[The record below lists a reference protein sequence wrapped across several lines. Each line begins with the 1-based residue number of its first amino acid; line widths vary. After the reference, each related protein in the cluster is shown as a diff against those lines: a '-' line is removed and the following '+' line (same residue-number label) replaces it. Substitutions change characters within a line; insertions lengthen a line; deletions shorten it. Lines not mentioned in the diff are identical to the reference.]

1 MGDTKLYLLLLLCT
15 IVLTNAQDEDAPCLL
30 AKRYKSFHKYE
41 YNYETESLNALNGA
55 INGPKASCKVT
66 IEVPGTCNYIM
77 RTTGCTLSEVI
88 DVNGEGKPVFR
99 PSAGADAFRAAME
112 KNPLKFIVD
121 EANGIKLFPE
131 DDEPIN
137 ILNIKRG
144 LISALA
150 VPVLEEDQ
158 KNEMP
163 TIYGLCQTGYT
174 VNTREDIATDVTLNR
189 DLSKCDNFRP
199 IKDHTSPLALITD
212 MHYPLSHLIKSSQT
226 CNYKFDNAQKH
237 MTSGACTENHILVPF
252 SYKGQYGVTNVGKQV
267 LTLVGVTTYNDKIFD
282 HNVANMRTLHLD
294 GSVDTVH
301 PIEDKENMLT
311 VLRELSGL
319 SGTNNGHKRAHLA
332 HKLVSIIRKMNVEGL
347 TAGLPE
353 ALEISRP
360 LMYQVLFQCGTPEC
374 SSAIMQVLRTFD
386 SSSIEIDAAVYAMG
400 MIPEPSGVLVKEML
414 EMAKFKASKPIY
426 YALSNAVRR
435 LYEAEGKVTPEIQAV
450 ADFALQ
456 KIGDCTGDQEQLYLS
471 LRVIGNMAAAVGAAN
486 PALKSAI
493 IQCVNQPSASPEVQ
507 QAAIQ
512 LFRETSIPKEGR
524 KVLMQALLDEAAPM
538 QKRVA
543 AYLILM
549 KDPQP
554 SELTELIAA
563 LPNNGN
569 IQVMSFVHSHLN
581 NILSSKAPETRELR
595 EKILSALQGNEIE
608 AVMDPTKYSRNYK
621 LGSLEGNVIFESENL
636 LPNEVILDMTLSA
649 FGNDI
654 DMFEIGLN
662 GKGLE
667 PTVDALIGID
677 GFFRD
682 TMQKTINYAADK
694 MPKGNEILESMFPNL
709 WNGIKMEEAPQ
720 NIVKEITSNVNKLIQ
735 KLKAQENPEAMVY
748 LRLLGVELGYL
759 KTKDVEDM
767 ANSAKLL
774 TNSLVKMFPTDFI
787 RSLFSSVNKNELF
800 LHYVFMDNEFY
811 LPTGSGVPLR
821 IALSGTFAPGVT
833 GGLKFGRDMSE
844 LAFMPSAGIEFVTE
858 LGALLPE
865 YVQSGLEMHTNIYHE
880 SGLRAKIAV
889 SNKQVKLTIPTPKDP
904 TKIFTVTNS
913 LVSVSGTET
922 KTIPPIN
929 ELVEMQEC
937 APFFPG
943 VKQCIALQY
952 SDAYS
957 SDASPYFPLTGDSR
971 FSIEL
976 HPTGEVS
983 EYTATLDYAS
993 ADEIDKVTF
1002 VVKAEGTSFEG
1013 KAEVMFDRQKYSV
1026 SADFQIPD
1034 CDLDAGFRIGGVD
1047 PSKATQMYTHSIQID
1062 FINKNIPQAS
1072 LISLARMETME
1083 DAMLQVQLLVPNL
1096 QTDAKATASFN
1107 TANSLTLELETDLKI
1122 PETSSV
1128 HKVTLKYDAEKIEVE
1143 VKSDINS
1150 EIKNLI
1156 PIDAINAVVSDVLNQ
1171 KVGQSEMTIGE
1182 VLTKSIEGSND
1193 YLEQYAA
1200 DIPFVQDFR
1209 IPAVSEITLPERLFL
1224 NAEGVARYKFG
1235 QHYYTITIP
1244 IPFGG
1249 KSSGDLNIPATL
1261 TTPDFEAPRLG
1272 LHVASINFALPDFS
1286 VPKELTVTVPS
1297 FGMAEVS
1304 SKLNSN
1310 LYSMEAS
1317 VSAGREPVDTPTYS
1331 AKFDVTGNSP
1341 VDILSLKVKGSAS
1354 LSDPDGESIK
1364 VEVNTAVNHRLIDAS
1379 ANFVGDVKPAEKI
1392 TVKSSGKIEASS
1404 PLGMKVSL
1412 EQTSQVGLNIWEI
1425 SGDGNLVGS
1434 IKAGPL
1440 YVDSTLKQSLVLAPF
1455 EPRGKIDSSLEM
1467 DSNLFRVKNTID
1479 AAITDGEFAVV
1490 SKTTAFEDD
1499 LTHTVEVTYKDFSL
1513 ALKSNTKAF
1522 DLNIRNKAEAGA
1534 VSDGVTFKVEA
1545 AADRLGDLIDA
1556 SFTATLDD
1564 NGLAVNSIASAS
1576 LANNKASHECSLSL
1590 TKDGFVT
1597 NGKTLLQSPLTF
1609 ENNFNGAIDVSKLS
1623 LTTVTKGGFAEMMVQ
1638 NTNSLSASLSSVAF
1652 ISKAEANVAHGTSYM
1667 HDISLQMEPN
1677 KALMNI
1683 NNNLTVLHVSLMSEA
1698 QLQAHPYEADLT
1710 GSMKLAYG
1718 EEELKNTFQIK
1729 YADLV
1734 TTAKCS
1740 TVGKMLGSHMNH
1752 DTEIEISGLAVTVR
1766 NAARFNSQPLR
1777 FDSNIHVTAI
1787 PFSFNFDAITNAD
1800 GDMNLYGK
1808 HSAHVYSKFL
1818 LKAEPLAF
1826 AHSHEYRVS
1835 TTQNLDNGVSVETN
1849 LGNKI
1854 DTLLTPS
1861 EQKATMKVSS
1871 KVNSHVLTQDMS
1883 AYNTPERLGLEMSG
1897 SFITNLFNRVNSE
1910 KQELSLSAFLKYDK
1924 NTNSHIIHLPILE
1937 IIPVIVEKIKFTIIN
1952 VAEAMQDYI
1961 HGLKFQNIPAY
1972 LSDLMKEFKL
1982 EDLTTLNQKYG
1993 ITMEDLEASL
2003 ENLRALAVKLLH
2015 DLGTRVDEIAKMTK
2029 EMIVSGELSDTVV
2042 QTLTETLNALN
2053 EKYDVKAMVLA
2064 VIEAIEDV
2072 IEKTDMMQLKDG
2084 YFAFLHD
2091 LDEQYAIKSKLEK
2104 IVNEVKQV
2112 VLHFDNMKFIEYV
2125 KNFVNSVNF
2134 QEYRDLV
2141 EQISTEEI
2149 SKIVERAKQLL
2160 IGVDF
2165 CIKAAY
2171 HNVHEILVR
2180 YEVDKVIRNMVED
2193 LPDILKEISNLVTNL
2208 VNESIRYLRRTEIKE
2223 IIQHLNDCLGNFI
2236 KSVKSFEYN
2245 KFVEEANR
2253 RIKRLEIDLNFLIFK
2268 GYEIP
2273 EKLEMAR
2280 KSINS
2285 ALSFVKKILDHYKE
2299 VEVAD
2304 VIHRILKEIEAHLN
2318 DCAVLKVIKE
2328 FAGSLLEK
2336 LNHMDVQWEF
2346 TIPEF
2351 FIPGVSKIEAT
2362 TYDFEDIEDLIRDI
2376 LDFIISMTQV
2386 SMFDAEDYLGDLK
2399 INFLPDFP
2407 EITLPE
2413 FELQEISFPDIPKF
2427 IAKHQF
2433 TDLKIPDFT
2442 LPALPSELMMPC
2454 FGKLYGEVKVN
2465 IPIFNMRT
2473 TAEVLNSTVSAET
2486 PQFSATLNSLGSSE
2500 YEFLK
2505 YTLDSTARFAVPKM
2519 KRVVFAETLKITHSV
2534 LAVQHQASVTLYGLS
2549 AQTIARSS
2557 VKITTAPYTANILNI
2572 VNFALED
2579 GMAASLKTTYD
2590 DKINI
2595 PLLLL
2600 ISQHSHTNEITARQ
2614 DGLNIVLNFKD
2625 EGKYET
2631 SDASDVMTYKEALSI
2646 TMNPLKVTVTYSGDA
2661 DTEYWKYKETL
2672 NAEAVALSNIDF
2684 NSHIEL
2690 VSESGSFILFDA
2702 VGKAHLSEMNVEL
2715 MVTHDSK
2722 LNGLLG
2728 GTFYNAFNFLM
2739 NPTKVELNFQ
2749 NKANGKVSSSEL
2761 DWSAKLDFVNN
2772 YTMLLNSDVQQIS
2785 NVALVRFNQCKYSHN
2800 FTFEN
2805 NKAEAGFYAAANG
2818 DVDLEFLTIPFSIPS
2833 IPLDT
2838 PFVDLTTPEIRD
2850 INLYEHTGL
2859 KNFLTTYD
2867 QSVDVDAKIVYQKS
2881 KTAPIIETDLINVPS
2896 LGNLISE
2903 LSFKSPIFNL
2913 NTNAGIYGENNLVI
2927 RFGAI
2932 STSVFEALKAKLEG
2946 TSSLSTKS
2954 GLKLA
2959 TAVVLEN
2966 PHIKGTHNSVAT
2978 MNTNNF
2984 EAVMTVTTSADI
2996 NLPVLITK
3004 ANHKLVA
3011 DNTANPKAESTLNME
3026 YTFDI
3031 TVIKLVGDAKNTL
3044 KFESTSTYISAETA
3058 TNSKI
3063 AGTFLDGGTL
3073 NGTLNNE
3080 ESIYINSDSMR
3091 SNLKTSGNANLNYE
3105 DFKLEYDL
3113 DESMALEGAIHRL
3126 YALLKHSSNNE
3137 VHMGDL
3143 NTKGK
3148 HTAQAT
3154 IDLDLHKSLA
3164 ADVKIDM
3171 AQPSTFGNMGVFK
3184 ALVMELTVPKQKIDC
3199 ISKIVSPVYTMDAVA
3214 KLNAN
3219 APIVKAVFKATT
3231 TSPVVFLEYDLDSSM
3246 STEMDN
3252 DALTVEAKAVL
3263 KYGDFTMDFSNVIS
3277 LSDPSHT
3284 LNVDIT
3290 NPTFT
3295 DVNVRYAVQRDG
3307 ATASVS
3313 TPSAGYLGLQLQ
3325 GTSPSQMTARLYS
3338 RYASGP
3344 QDDIEILELRAGL
3357 VGDDKMGLSATY
3369 NSDAPR
3375 DMFAGLKE
3383 RLPAIIT
3390 SVKEYADKYGILET
3404 IVSICNEAYA
3414 AASSHVPELSQ
3425 VSFLYKYV
3433 VVQLQQTTE
3442 TLFDEVMKFLKET
3455 QFAMP
3460 GMDETTLPEICRQIC
3475 LQFVGALKEFITV
3488 FTDFLEEY
3496 FFPMFESI
3504 GTVELAFP
3512 SGPVITV
3519 KEILEVMREMPKIL
3533 KYKVE
3538 NTLRVMETPDA
3549 CLVLLRNTYQKV
3561 VKLTERIVDGIYSD
3575 KLEVIAASLDTYYT
3589 DAASA
3594 VKRLVDNLETMPIY
3608 EQYSAVFEQ
3617 YVVPFYEAI
3626 LKLLTDIMSS
3636 LATEGDT
3643 MVKFSDGK
3651 LEIEIP
3657 YPFIQ

>member
-1 MGDTKLYLLLLLCT
+1 MGETKLCLLLLLCA

-88 DVNGEGKPVFR
+88 DVDGEGKPVFR

-112 KNPLKFIVD
+112 KNPLKFTVD
-121 EANGIKLFPE
+121 EENDIKLFPE

-150 VPVLEEDQ
+150 VPVLEEEQ
-158 KNEMP
+158 NNKMP

-212 MHYPLSHLIKSSQT
+212 MHYPLAHLIKSSQT

-252 SYKGQYGVTNVGKQV
+252 SYKGQYGVTNVGKQA
-267 LTLVGVTTYNDKIFD
+267 LTLVGVATYNDKIFD

-294 GSVDTVH
+294 DSVDTVH

-386 SSSIEIDAAVYAMG
+386 RSSIEIDAAVYAMG

-414 EMAKFKASKPIY
+414 EMAKFKDSKPIY

-435 LYEAEGKVTPEIQAV
+435 LYEAEGKVTTEIQAV

-512 LFRETSIPKEGR
+512 LFRETSIPEEGR

-549 KDPQP
+549 QDPEP

-569 IQVMSFVHSHLN
+569 VQVMSFVHSHLN
-581 NILSSKAPETRELR
+581 NILSSKAPESAELR
-595 EKILSALQGNEIE
+595 EKILNALLGNEIE

-621 LGSLEGNVIFESENL
+621 IGSLEGNVIFEPENL
-636 LPNEVILDMTLSA
+636 LPNEVVLDMTLSA
-649 FGNDI
+649 FGNDV

-709 WNGIKMEEAPQ
+709 WNNIKMEQAPK

-735 KLKAQENPEAMVY
+735 KLKAQENPEAMIY

-767 ANSAKLL
+767 AYSAKLL

-844 LAFMPSAGIEFVTE
+844 IAFMPSAGIEFVTE

-880 SGLRAKIAV
+880 SGLRAKVAV
-889 SNKQVKLTIPTPKDP
+889 TNKQVKLTIPTPKDP

-952 SDAYS
+952 SNAYS

-1034 CDLDAGFRIGGVD
+1034 CDLDAGFRIGAVD

-1072 LISLARMETME
+1072 LINLARMETME
-1083 DAMLQVQLLVPNL
+1083 DAMLQVQLLVPYL
-1096 QTDAKATASFN
+1096 QTDAKATVSFN
-1107 TANSLTLELETDLKI
+1107 TANSLTLELESDLKI

-1128 HKVTLKYDAEKIEVE
+1128 QKVTLKYDAEKIEVE
-1143 VKSDINS
+1143 VTSDFNSDI
-1150 EIKNLI
+1150 KNII
-1156 PIDAINAVVSDVLNQ
+1156 PIDAIKAVVSDVLNQ
-1171 KVGQSEMTIGE
+1171 KVGQSEMTIGD
-1182 VLTKSIEGSND
+1182 VLTKSVEGSNA

-1209 IPAVSEITLPERLFL
+1209 IPAVSEITFPERLFL
-1224 NAEGVARYKFG
+1224 NTEGSARYKFS

-1310 LYSMEAS
+1310 LYNMEAS

-1392 TVKSSGKIEASS
+1392 SVKSSGKIEASS

-1434 IKAGPL
+1434 ISGPL

-1455 EPRGKIDSSLEM
+1455 EPKGKMDSSLEM

-1479 AAITDGEFAVV
+1479 AAITDEEFAVV

-1499 LTHTVEVTYKDFSL
+1499 LTHTVEVTFKDFLL

-1522 DLNIRNKAEAGA
+1522 DLNIQNKAEVGA
-1534 VSDGVTFKVEA
+1534 VSDGVTFKIEA
-1545 AADRLGDLIDA
+1545 AAERHGDLIDS

-1576 LANNKASHECSLSL
+1576 LAENKASHECSLSL

-1609 ENNFNGAIDVSKLS
+1609 ENNFNAAIDVSKLS
-1623 LTTVTKGGFAEMMVQ
+1623 LTTVTKGGFSEMMVQ

-1667 HDISLQMEPN
+1667 HDISIQMEPN

-1698 QLQAHPYEADLT
+1698 QLKAHPYEADLI

-1740 TVGKMLGSHMNH
+1740 TAGKLLGSHMNH
-1752 DTEIEISGLAVTVR
+1752 DTEIEISGLSVTVTD
-1766 NAARFNSQPLR
+1766 AARFNSQPLR

-1787 PFSFNFDAITNAD
+1787 PFSFNVDAITNAD

-1808 HSAHVYSKFL
+1808 HSAQVYSKFL

-1835 TTQNLDNGVSVETN
+1835 MTQNLDNDVSVETN
-1849 LGNKI
+1849 IGNKI

-1883 AYNTPERLGLEMSG
+1883 VYNIPERLGLEMNG
-1897 SFITNLFNRVNSE
+1897 SFITNLFNRVDSE
-1910 KQELSLSAFLKYDK
+1910 NQELSLSAFLKYDK

-1937 IIPVIVEKIKFTIIN
+1937 NIPVIVEKIKYTVIN

-1972 LSDLMKEFKL
+1972 LGDLMNELKL
-1982 EDLTTLNQKYG
+1982 EEILVQ
-1993 ITMEDLEASL
+1993 IRQISMEDLEASL
-2003 ENLRALAVKLLH
+2003 ENLRGLAVKLIH
-2015 DLGTRVDEIAKMTK
+2015 DLGTRVNEIAKMTK
-2029 EMIVSGELSDTVV
+2029 EMIVSSELSGTVV

-2072 IEKTDMMQLKDG
+2072 IQKTDMMQLKDG

-2112 VLHFDNMKFIEYV
+2112 VVHFDHMKFIEYV
-2125 KNFVNSVNF
+2125 KNFVNSV
-2134 QEYRDLV
+2134 YRDLV

-2149 SKIVERAKQLL
+2149 SKIIETAKHLL
-2160 IGVDF
+2160 I
-2165 CIKAAY
+2165 AAY
-2171 HNVHEILVR
+2171 HDVQEILVK
-2180 YEVDKVIRNMVED
+2180 YEVDKVIRSMVED

-2208 VNESIRYLRRTEIKE
+2208 INESIRYLRRTEIKE
-2223 IIQHLNDCLGNFI
+2223 IIQHLNDCLDNFI
-2236 KSVKSFEYN
+2236 KSVKSFDYN

-2253 RIKRLEIDLNFLIFK
+2253 RINRLELDIHFQIFMA
-2268 GYEIP
+2268 YNIP
-2273 EKLEMAR
+2273 EKLDMAR
-2280 KSINS
+2280 ELINS
-2285 ALSFVKKILDHYKE
+2285 ALSSVKEILDNLKE

-2304 VIHRILKEIEAHLN
+2304 VINNILNEIEEHVN
-2318 DCAVLKVIKE
+2318 DCAVLKVIKA
-2328 FAGSLLEK
+2328 FAESLQEK
-2336 LNHMDVQWEF
+2336 LIHIDFQGEF

-2351 FIPGVSKIEAT
+2351 LIPGVSKIEAIT
-2362 TYDFEDIEDLIRDI
+2362 IDFDDIKDFIRDI
-2376 LDFIISMTQV
+2376 LDLIISMTPV

-2413 FELQEISFPDIPKF
+2413 FNFQEISFPDIPKF
-2427 IAKHQF
+2427 VAKHQF

-2473 TAEVLNSTVSAET
+2473 TAEFFNSTESAET
-2486 PQFSATLNSLGSSE
+2486 PQFSATLHSLGSSE

-2519 KRVVFAETLKITHSV
+2519 RRVVFAETLKITHSV
-2534 LAVQHQASVTLYGLS
+2534 VAVEHHASVTLYGLS
-2549 AQTIARSS
+2549 AQTIAKSS
-2557 VKITTAPYTANILNI
+2557 VKIMTAPYTANFLNT
-2572 VNFALED
+2572 VHFVLGD

-2631 SDASDVMTYKEALSI
+2631 DPSDVMTYKEALSI

-2672 NAEAVALSNIDF
+2672 NAEAVALSSIDF

-2690 VSESGSFILFDA
+2690 VSESGSFILLDA

-2728 GTFYNAFNFLM
+2728 GTFYNAFNFFL

-2838 PFVDLTTPEIRD
+2838 PFIDFTTPEIRD

-2881 KTAPIIETDLINVPS
+2881 KTAPIIQTDLINVPS

-2996 NLPVLITK
+2996 NLPVLTTK

-3011 DNTANPKAESTLNME
+3011 DNTAHPKAESTLNME

-3080 ESIYINSDSMR
+3080 ESIYINSDSLR
-3091 SNLKTSGNANLNYE
+3091 SNLKTSGNANLNYG

-3171 AQPSTFGNMGVFK
+3171 AQPSTFGNMGIFK

-3199 ISKIVSPVYTMDAVA
+3199 ISKVVSPVYTMDAVA

-3219 APIVKAVFKATT
+3219 APVVKAVFKATT

-3252 DALTVEAKAVL
+3252 DALNVQAKAVL

-3277 LSDPSHT
+3277 MSDPSHT

-3290 NPTFT
+3290 SPTFT
-3295 DVNVRYAVQRDG
+3295 DVNVSYAVRKDG

-3375 DMFAGLKE
+3375 DMLAGLKE
-3383 RLPAIIT
+3383 RLPAIFT
-3390 SVKEYADKYGILET
+3390 SVKEFAEKYGILET
-3404 IVSICNEAYA
+3404 VEILKKTIVNICNDAYV
-3414 AASSHVPELSQ
+3414 AASSHAPELSQ
-3425 VSFLYKYV
+3425 VSVLYKNV

-3442 TLFDEVMKFLKET
+3442 TLFDEVIKFLEET
-3455 QFAMP
+3455 RFAMP
-3460 GMDETTLPEICRQIC
+3460 GMDETTLPEICRKLC
-3475 LQFVGALKEFITV
+3475 LQIGRAVKEFITV

-3496 FFPMFESI
+3496 FFPMFESS

-3519 KEILEVMREMPKIL
+3519 KEILDVVREIPKIL
-3533 KYKVE
+3533 KYQVE
-3538 NTLRVMETPDA
+3538 SILRVMETPDA
-3549 CLVLLRNTYQKV
+3549 CIVMFRNIYQEV
-3561 VKLTERIVDGIYSD
+3561 VELTERIFDGIDSEN
-3575 KLEVIAASLDTYYT
+3575 LEVIAASLNTYYT
-3589 DAASA
+3589 DAVSA

-3636 LATEGDT
+3636 LATDGET